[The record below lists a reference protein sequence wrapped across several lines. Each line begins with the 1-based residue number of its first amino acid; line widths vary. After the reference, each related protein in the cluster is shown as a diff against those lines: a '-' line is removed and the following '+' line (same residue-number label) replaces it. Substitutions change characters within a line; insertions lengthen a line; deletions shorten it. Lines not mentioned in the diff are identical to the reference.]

1 MNRLEQLFLGF
12 AAVTV
17 AVALAHLV
25 TILIVRRRV
34 VTEGLVDEAELE
46 AVEFPQILKPG
57 LPENVLPRGFESL
70 GLHADATADEIR
82 AAYRHL
88 VIQVH
93 PDHGGDA
100 EDFMRLQE
108 DFEHALAHAER
119 HSVQAV

>member
-1 MNRLEQLFLGF
+1 MDRLELLFLGF
-12 AAVTV
+12 AAITV
-17 AVALAHLV
+17 VVSLAHLV

-34 VTEGLVDEAELE
+34 TTEGLVDEAELE
-46 AVEFPQILKPG
+46 GIEFPQILKPG
-57 LPENVLPRGFESL
+57 LPENVFPRGFESL

-88 VIQVH
+88 AIQVH

-108 DFEHALAHAER
+108 DFEHALSHAER
-119 HSVQAV
+119 HSSQAV